1 MTSALIVLVREPFVQ
16 SSLTTLAPSALFHS
30 HLSCNFRDGIPQ
42 TLRLHLY
49 HFPRIV
55 RRFIPHSASTTQ
67 RPVRLLHR
75 YMQLAVRTLKFH
87 IATTV
92 AGPVQ

>member
-1 MTSALIVLVREPFVQ
+1 MTSALIVLVREPCVQ

-30 HLSCNFRDGIPQ
+30 HLSCNFRDGIHQ

-55 RRFIPHSASTTQ
+55 RRFIPHSAATTQ
-67 RPVRLLHR
+67 RPIRLLHR
-75 YMQLAVRTLKFH
+75 YMQLALGTLKFH